1 MVYEHGY
8 QLGVAIMT
16 NEQRELFHGW
26 RPLEQDHEHQGS
38 ISVVPANCQGL
49 GVKQQCSLFPKLFLL
64 QELFSF
70 AL

>member
-1 MVYEHGY
+1 MIYEHGY
-8 QLGVAIMT
+8 QLSVAMT

-49 GVKQQCSLFPKLFLL
+49 GVQQCSLFSKLFFL